1 LSSNSTEGPNLDS
14 KAGKV
19 ILVAVDNSDYADLV
33 SKEAARLS
41 FDMKGDVIMLSVL
54 PVPTIA
60 PAEGEIDEDYL
71 DEEEEKLE
79 KLHNRLIDT
88 YFTKDL
94 GLLVEA
100 KILHGDPADKIVR
113 FADEINADLIVIGT
127 RGRGRIASVLLGSVS
142 EKVAH
147 HSKRSV
153 LIVKNPELKQ

>member
-1 LSSNSTEGPNLDS
+1 LSSNATEGTNLDS
-14 KAGKV
+14 ETGKV
-19 ILVAVDNSDYADLV
+19 ILVAIDNSDYADLV

-41 FDMKGDVIMLSVL
+41 RDMKGDVIMLSVL

-71 DEEEEKLE
+71 EEEEEKLV

-153 LIVKNPELKQ
+153 FIVKSPELK